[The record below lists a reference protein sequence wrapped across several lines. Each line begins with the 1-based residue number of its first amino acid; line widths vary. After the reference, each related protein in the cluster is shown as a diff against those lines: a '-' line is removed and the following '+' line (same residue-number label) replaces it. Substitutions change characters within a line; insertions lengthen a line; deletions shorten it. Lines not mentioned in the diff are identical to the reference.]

1 MILPKVG
8 NLFFYLRSFFSPTG
22 KKFFFTREK
31 TWKGKVEKSED
42 IQCKKKQNKMDKNIS
57 HLQISVYLCG
67 NLIHKTLTKR

>member
-42 IQCKKKQNKMDKNIS
+42 IQCKKKQNKMDKIFP
-57 HLQISVYLCG
+57 IYKFLC
-67 NLIHKTLTKR
+67 IFAAI

>member
-22 KKFFFTREK
+22 KKFFFTRGK

-42 IQCKKKQNKMDKNIS
+42 IQCKKKQNKMDKIFP
-57 HLQISVYLCG
+57 IYKFLC
-67 NLIHKTLTKR
+67 IFAAI